1 MRFRFDTHRTSD
13 RPPNSPHKFLLKCAA
28 VLSAIAASGC
38 ATASSTTGML
48 AQQTEQNRA
57 LLRLEQDNT
66 RQLVSQRASLQS
78 RLASLSRRRDALTSS
93 ASPDTGELQRVNAEI
108 AQLKKL
114 IAEQ

>member
-1 MRFRFDTHRTSD
+1 MHFRFDIQRKAD
-13 RPPNSPHKFLLKCAA
+13 QRPNSPHKFLLKCAA

-78 RLASLSRRRDALTSS
+78 RLSALNRRRDALTAS
-93 ASPDTGELQRVNAEI
+93 ATPDTGELQRVNAEI